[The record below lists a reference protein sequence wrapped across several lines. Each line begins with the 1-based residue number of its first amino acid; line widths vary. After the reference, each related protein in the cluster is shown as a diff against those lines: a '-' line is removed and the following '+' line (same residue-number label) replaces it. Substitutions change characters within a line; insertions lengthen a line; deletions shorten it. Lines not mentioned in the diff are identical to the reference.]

1 MTSIELQDPSGVEI
15 LNGPY
20 ASEDVETAFQ
30 GMLWLSRVL
39 MLRIASLE
47 AMTPLAVLER
57 TAAVI
62 IEN

>member
-1 MTSIELQDPSGVEI
+1 MV
-15 LNGPY
+15 
-20 ASEDVETAFQ
+20 FQ